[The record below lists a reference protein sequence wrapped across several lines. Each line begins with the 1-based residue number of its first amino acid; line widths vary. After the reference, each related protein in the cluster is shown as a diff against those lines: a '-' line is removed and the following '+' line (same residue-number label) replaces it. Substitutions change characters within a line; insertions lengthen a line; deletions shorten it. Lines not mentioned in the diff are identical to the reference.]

1 MEAAAPDP
9 LAAAAALTRIRV
21 LSPSL
26 GVADSKVAHAVLEL
40 GTDACYR
47 SISEVASAA
56 GVAES
61 TVVRASKRLGF
72 TGFQDLKLAVARGA
86 GVPARRRAEEP
97 VGTPPELLAT
107 VLAATATVIEEALT
121 TVDLGAFGRLVD
133 LLAMSGTVLVAGIG
147 GSSPVAQDAAYRLRS
162 IGLRVDAPV
171 DVQAQQVAA
180 RLLTARDVCLALSH
194 SGATRATLD
203 CVRDARRAGATAAAI
218 TSFDRSPLTGAVDLV
233 LIAGGRGSP
242 HRTDAMASRFSHLA
256 LLDALYAGVA
266 ATTGRRAAAALRHG
280 HDIARQH

>member
-1 MEAAAPDP
+1 MDDAAPDP
-9 LAAAAALTRIRV
+9 LAAATALARIRA

-26 GVADSKVAHAVLEL
+26 GVGDGKVAHAVLGL
-40 GTDACYR
+40 GQDVCYR
-47 SISEVASAA
+47 SIGEVASAA

-61 TVVRASKRLGF
+61 TVVRACKRLGF

-86 GVPARRRAEEP
+86 GVPARRPPEEP
-97 VGTPPELLAT
+97 AGTPSEILAT
-107 VLAATATVIEEALT
+107 VLAGSTLVIEEALT
-121 TVDLGAFGRLVD
+121 TVDPGVFRRLVD
-133 LLAMSGTVLVAGIG
+133 LLAASGTVLIAGIG
-147 GSSPVAQDAAYRLRS
+147 GSSPVAQDAAHRLRS

-180 RLLTARDVCLALSH
+180 RLLTPRDMGLALSH

-203 CVRDARRAGATAAAI
+203 CIRDARRAGATTAAI

-242 HRTDAMASRFSHLA
+242 YRTDAMASRFAHLA

-266 ATTGRRAAAALRHG
+266 TTTGRRAATALQHG
-280 HDIARQH
+280 HDIARS